1 MVVSGEWHT
10 VQRVLTDASLIPNL
24 SAMRADRAFVR
35 MSDAR
40 W

>member
-1 MVVSGEWHT
+1 MVVMGEWHT
-10 VQRVLTDASLIPNL
+10 VQRVLIDALLILNL

-35 MSDAR
+35 MRDAR